1 MEQPAPVDLT
11 QVLYIVLTLM
21 SISLLLSFLL
31 LGWILWRIKQIDLP
45 PNADFPTALRAT
57 PLVVV
62 IMLDLLDFGLDF
74 FSAPISWFILGR
86 LGLSPLRGVTV
97 VEGVIPGTQPIPLM
111 TVAWIVVRLTKRGRH
126 KMKI

>member
-1 MEQPAPVDLT
+1 MEQPTPVDLT

-21 SISLLLSFLL
+21 GISLLLSFLL

-45 PNADFPTALRAT
+45 PDADFSTALRAT

-74 FSAPISWFILGR
+74 FSAPISWLILGR
-86 LGLSPLRGVTV
+86 LGLSPLRRVTV
-97 VEGVIPGTQPIPLM
+97 FEGVIPGTQPIPLM
-111 TVAWIVVRLTKRGRH
+111 TVAWIVVRLTKRRA
-126 KMKI
+126 I